1 MNRHLGREYTDIAVI
16 LKMMAVFLS
25 IFLIGPILC
34 QGVTADKQETVISIG
49 LDPEDPSADA
59 SFTIA
64 GVLSDALGYALGN
77 KRIILESSQDG
88 DLDLPF
94 ESLAVTNTDREGRYQ
109 FYRGSLSPPEYIRV
123 KFNGNAQF
131 APAFSEIIPVKGADL
146 VSAEDRPSRYT
157 GGLVLIGNPNGAMVI
172 LDGEMRGV
180 TPFMLGGIAEGPHL
194 LEIGKPGYQNQTMEI
209 YIARDQKTTYSFTLP
224 PVGSAFERSGLR
236 SVTGIDVYDNASS
249 SSGYGMPLGDPIFT
263 HYESG
268 ISVAIYG
275 NNTTGDEKNR
285 TQITT
290 SYSKAPFG
298 DGFSMNVIITS
309 DDTPFR

>member
-1 MNRHLGREYTDIAVI
+1 MREYTDIAVFRRMI
-16 LKMMAVFLS
+16 AVFFC
-25 IFLIGPILC
+25 IFLIGLVLC
-34 QGVTADKQETVISIG
+34 QGVIADKQETVISIS

-64 GVLSDALGYALGN
+64 GTLHGSSGEPLGN

-88 DLDLPF
+88 DPDLPF
-94 ESLAVTNTDREGRYQ
+94 ESLAVTTTNREGRYQ
-109 FYRGSLSPPEYIRV
+109 FYRGPLSPPMYIRV

-131 APAFSEIIPVKGADL
+131 NPAFSEIIPVKGADQIA
-146 VSAEDRPSRYT
+146 AEDRPSRYT
-157 GGLVLIGNPNGAMVI
+157 GGLVLTGSPNGAMVI

-236 SVTGIDVYDNASS
+236 SVTGIDVYDNTSS
-249 SSGYGMPLGDPIFT
+249 SPGYGMPLGDPIYSF
-263 HYESG
+263 YESG

-275 NNTTGDEKNR
+275 NNTTGAEQNR